1 VTGPAGALRVAVAWL
16 GVDGQ
21 DVVTLELP
29 AGASAGDAIERS
41 GLLAAWGIAAAG
53 VVAAIRGRPVA
64 HSAPVGDGDRVD
76 LTRPLVA
83 DPKEIRRR
91 RAVERPLPRPRPRQK
106 RTPSP

>member
-1 VTGPAGALRVAVAWL
+1 VTGPPGTIRVAVAWL
-16 GVDGQ
+16 GAEGQ
-21 DVVTLELP
+21 DLVTLELP

-41 GLLAAWGIAAAG
+41 GLLAAWTIDAAD

-64 HSAPVGDGDRVD
+64 PTAPVGDGDRVD

-106 RTPSP
+106 RAPKS